1 MEVSREPCVH
11 ESIITMLGWLLVGL
25 LILKLVLRILRGLRI
40 YVLSG
45 WWRGDLTRY
54 GRWAVVTGATD
65 GIGKAYA
72 QELAK
77 RGLDVVLISR
87 TLEKL
92 KKVAAEI
99 EQEFGRKTRVIQADF
114 TNGSHIYQTIKEELE
129 GLEIGILVNNVG
141 MNISRNPCRF
151 MDIPDIDQMLDKAI
165 NCNIMSVLWM
175 SRIILPQMLQR
186 KKGLIINLSSE
197 VGNRPYPM
205 SLVYNATKVFVD
217 FFSRGLHVEYK
228 SKGITVQSVMPL
240 LVSTDMTFKMKT
252 NIFVKS
258 PADFACEA
266 LNTVGY
272 TNRTSGCLSHSL
284 QSYALDFIPDSIFYS
299 VLFSDAVG
307 DQFKHV
313 KEDYAKNKKAS

>member
-1 MEVSREPCVH
+1 MCCPA
-11 ESIITMLGWLLVGL
+11 
-25 LILKLVLRILRGLRI
+25 
-40 YVLSG
+40 SG
-45 WWRGDLTRY
+45 G
-54 GRWAVVTGATD
+54 AISPVVTGATD

-72 QELAK
+72 RELAK

-99 EQEFGRKTRVIQADF
+99 EKEFGRKTRVIQVDF
-114 TNGSHIYQTIKEELE
+114 TNGSHIYQKIKEELE
-129 GLEIGILVNNVG
+129 DLEIGILVNNVG
-141 MNISRNPCRF
+141 MNINQDPCKY
-151 MDIPDIDQMLDKAI
+151 MNIPNRDQMLDKII

-175 SRIILPQMLQR
+175 TQIILPQMLQR

-205 SLVYNATKVFVD
+205 SLVYSSTKVFVD

-240 LVSTDMTFKMKT
+240 LVSTDMTYKMKT

-258 PADFACEA
+258 PDDFACEA

-272 TNRTSGCLSHSL
+272 TSRTSGCLSHSL
-284 QSYALDFIPDSIFYS
+284 QSYAIDLFPDSIFYPLLLS
-299 VLFSDAVG
+299 KSILKRFEN
-307 DQFKHV
+307 V
-313 KEDYAKNKKAS
+313 KEDYSKTKKEK

>member
-1 MEVSREPCVH
+1 MR
-11 ESIITMLGWLLVGL
+11 
-25 LILKLVLRILRGLRI
+25 LIFRSVLNGEK
-40 YVLSG
+40 Y
-45 WWRGDLTRY
+45 
-54 GRWAVVTGATD
+54 VVTGATD

-72 QELAK
+72 RELAR

-92 KKVAAEI
+92 KKVAEEI
-99 EQEFGRKTRVIQADF
+99 EQEFGRKTKVIQVDF
-114 TNGSHIYQTIKEELE
+114 TNGSEIYQRIKEELN

-141 MNISRNPCRF
+141 MKISEDPTRYLDAPN
-151 MDIPDIDQMLDKAI
+151 IDQMLDKTI
-165 NCNIMSVLWM
+165 NCNILSVLWM
-175 SRIILPQMLQR
+175 TRTILPQMLQR

-205 SLVYNATKVFVD
+205 SLVYSASKVFVD

-240 LVSTDMTFKMKT
+240 LVSTDMTYKMNT

-258 PADFACEA
+258 PEEFAREA

-284 QSYALDFIPDSIFYS
+284 QSYGLDLIPDSIFNPLLTKDTLGNVYNN
-299 VLFSDAVG
+299 
-307 DQFKHV
+307 V
-313 KEDYAKNKKAS
+313 KKDYLKNKKEK